1 MSDLAERR
9 LLNRGYSD
17 GFTRALEVVLTPLI
31 LGGLGA
37 LVDGRVGTRPWFT
50 IALATAGVAGIFTKL
65 WLGYD
70 REMREHEANGAWKR
84 RTVPVTGFVTAA
96 RALRPATPSEAAAPE
111 AAAPTG
117 DEAAADASPPDRP
130 S

>member
-17 GFTRALEVVLTPLI
+17 GLTRALEVVLTPLI
-31 LGGLGA
+31 LGGCGA
-37 LVDGRVGTRPWFT
+37 LVDSWVGTRPWFT
-50 IALATAGVAGIFTKL
+50 IGLATAGVAGIFTKL

-70 REMREHEANGAWKR
+70 REMREHEADAPWKR
-84 RTVPVTGFVTAA
+84 RTVPVTGLVVAA
-96 RALRPATPSEAAAPE
+96 RALRPA
-111 AAAPTG
+111 
-117 DEAAADASPPDRP
+117 DRADAGATPATDTAAGADTAVSPPDVA